1 MESEYALSE
10 AFAGRI
16 EKAYSGTEVVPIWI
30 GDGNKFWYRRTI
42 RPSESC
48 FVFVDPEQGIRR
60 PAFDHDRLAKEL
72 SDRNIEAKAHTL
84 PFTWIDPS
92 NENVKFRIGG
102 RKFQFSHDCRLSDYD
117 GDINE
122 EILKPLSQER
132 VSEPLSQERLSE
144 GSTTSTAIDFVNLT
158 ARPVSLIW
166 IDYDGELVTY
176 AKVEVSQHNR
186 RHSHVGHV
194 WRVADAETGIMI
206 GSFVA
211 QLHESVVIIEDDM
224 TIITKPMDNCT
235 NKQNIKERDS
245 DDNLSSEQPS
255 KIFVKDYNVWY
266 RQTDQKETQLST
278 NGTKDN
284 AFDESKIYESPNTPF
299 VVVYQY
305 TPQEEHLIYQ
315 VESSPKDRVEP
326 RLHQFQY
333 LKAGDKNRSDRPR
346 MFDLTKMREIE
357 FLDARLQNPL
367 EVKHIGWSL
376 DGKEYRF
383 GYSQGDQIAYVIGVN
398 TNGNV
403 RYIIEEKSDTF
414 IDFYDKV
421 YCEKVKGTEEL
432 IWASERDG
440 WNHLYLFDLKLGN
453 LKNRL
458 TQGEWVVHKVDRI
471 EEDNRR
477 IWITVL
483 GVIKGQDPY
492 YKHLARV
499 NLDGSEFTILTKGEG
514 THTWKWTRDHT
525 YLIDT
530 WSRVDMAPQTALL
543 DAENGQAILQLEES
557 PNLYLLHSI
566 GWTPP
571 IPFSSPGRDDTTM
584 IYGIIIIPPNL
595 DPNKKYPILEEI
607 YAGPTNFSVPKA
619 FSTHPEL
626 YTLAALGFVIVLIDG
641 MGKNWRHKAF
651 HDVCYKN
658 IKDAGFPDRIAWMK
672 AAARIY
678 PWMDLSRV
686 GIYGYSAGGQNAM
699 GALLWHGDFYKAAM
713 ADCGCHDQRM
723 NMLWWSDQFMG
734 PLAANEEAY
743 KASSNVVNAGRLKGK
758 LMLVVGELDRIVDP
772 ASTMQ
777 VVNALN
783 KAKKHHE
790 LVVVPGG
797 GHCVGTTDSHIR
809 ERWRDFFVRHLMD
822 VNPPTAKED

>member
-1 MESEYALSE
+1 MESKYALSE

-30 GDGNKFWYRRTI
+30 GSGNTFWYRRTI

-48 FVFVDPEQGIRR
+48 FVFVDPEHGISR
-60 PAFDHDRLAKEL
+60 PAFDHEQLAKEL
-72 SDRNIEAKAHTL
+72 SDRKIEAKAHTL

-92 NENVKFRIGG
+92 NENVRFRIGN
-102 RKFQFSHDCRLSDYD
+102 RKFQFSQDRRLSDYD

-132 VSEPLSQERLSE
+132 VSEV
-144 GSTTSTAIDFVNLT
+144 STAATAIDFVNLT
-158 ARPVSLIW
+158 ARPVSLVW
-166 IDYDGELVTY
+166 IDFDGELVTY
-176 AKVEVSQHNR
+176 AKVEASQHDR
-186 RHSHVGHV
+186 RHTYKGHV
-194 WRVADAETGIMI
+194 WRVADAETGTMI

-211 QLHESVVIIEDDM
+211 QDHESVVVIEEDM
-224 TIITKPMDNCT
+224 EIITKPMDNCR
-235 NKQNIKERDS
+235 NKQSTKERDS
-245 DDNLSSEQPS
+245 DDSLSSEQEPE
-255 KIFVKDYNVWY
+255 IFVKDYNVWY
-266 RQTDQKETQLST
+266 RQADQKETQLST
-278 NGTKDN
+278 YGTKDN
-284 AFDESKIYESPNTPF
+284 AFDESGISEPPNTPF
-299 VVVYQY
+299 AVAHQY
-305 TPQEEHLIYQ
+305 TPEQEHLIYQ

-333 LKAGDKNRSDRPR
+333 LKAGDKDRSARPR
-346 MFDLTKMREIE
+346 MFDLAKMKEIDLSNAE
-357 FLDARLQNPL
+357 LQNL
-367 EVKHIGWSL
+367 LDIRHIGWSL
-376 DGKEYRF
+376 DGKEYWF
-383 GYSQGDQIAYVIGVN
+383 SYSQREHQIARVIGVN
-398 TNGNV
+398 THGNV
-403 RYIIEEKSDTF
+403 RCIIEEKSDTF
-414 IDFYDKV
+414 IDFHDKY
-421 YCEKVKGTEEL
+421 YCERIRGTEEL

-440 WNHLYLFDLKLGN
+440 WNHLYLFDLKLGG

-458 TQGEWVVHKVDRI
+458 TQGEWVVHTVDRI
-471 EEDNRR
+471 EDEKRR
-477 IWITVL
+477 VCITVS
-483 GVIKGQDPY
+483 GVIEGQDPY
-492 YKHLARV
+492 YKYLARV

-514 THTWKWTRDHT
+514 THTWNWTRDHT

-543 DAENGQAILQLEES
+543 NAENGQPILQLEDS

-566 GWTPP
+566 GWAPP

-595 DPNKKYPILEEI
+595 DPNKKYPILEKI
-607 YAGPTNFSVPKA
+607 YAGPTDFSVPKA
-619 FSTHPEL
+619 FSTHSEL

-641 MGKNWRHKAF
+641 MGTNWRHKAF

-686 GIYGYSAGGQNAM
+686 GIYGGSAGGQNAM

-734 PLAANEEAY
+734 PLAENEEAY
-743 KASSNVVNAGRLKGK
+743 NDSSNVVNAGRLKGK
-758 LMLVVGELDRIVDP
+758 LMLIVGELDRNVDP

-797 GHCVGTTDSHIR
+797 GHCVGMSDSHIR
-809 ERWRDFFVRHLMD
+809 ERWRDFFVRHLMG
-822 VNPPTAKED
+822 VQPPAAKED